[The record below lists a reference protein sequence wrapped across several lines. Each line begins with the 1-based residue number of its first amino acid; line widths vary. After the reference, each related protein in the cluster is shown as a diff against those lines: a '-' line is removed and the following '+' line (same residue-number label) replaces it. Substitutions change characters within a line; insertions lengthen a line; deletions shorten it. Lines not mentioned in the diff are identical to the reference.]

1 MKYIIK
7 YSPIISLLILVF
19 AIGIHTPQFLQMST
33 FIIIAEDTATL
44 FIMSTGIFFV
54 IMLGGIDLSVQS
66 IASLSSVILALCLP
80 QFGYYSFFIAIV
92 IGSIFGLI
100 SGYFHVTLK
109 IPSFIATLA
118 TGGIA
123 ASLSL
128 VITNASS
135 IQILQ
140 KEKHYITWIT
150 DTLFNI
156 PNEILISLTILFFC
170 FLLINYTKFG
180 RYITA
185 IGAGEAVSW
194 ASGIDVKLNKYIA
207 LVLSGTLAAISGIV
221 LSSRLSAGSPTLA
234 NEFLLPAIAAV
245 IIGGTA
251 LTGGVGSVQR
261 TLIGALIIS
270 VLRIGMTFLGI
281 NIFAQQLVFG
291 CMLIIAVALT
301 IDRSKIPIVK

>member
-1 MKYIIK
+1 M
-7 YSPIISLLILVF
+7 
-19 AIGIHTPQFLQMST
+19 
-33 FIIIAEDTATL
+33 
-44 FIMSTGIFFV
+44 
-54 IMLGGIDLSVQS
+54 
-66 IASLSSVILALCLP
+66 
-80 QFGYYSFFIAIV
+80 
-92 IGSIFGLI
+92 
-100 SGYFHVTLK
+100 
-109 IPSFIATLA
+109 
-118 TGGIA
+118 
-123 ASLSL
+123 
-128 VITNASS
+128 
-135 IQILQ
+135 
-140 KEKHYITWIT
+140 
-150 DTLFNI
+150 
-156 PNEILISLTILFFC
+156 
-170 FLLINYTKFG
+170 LINYTKFG

-270 VLRIGMTFLGI
+270 VIRIGMTFLGI

-301 IDRSKIPIVK
+301 IDRSKMPIVK